1 VAMWMPYKNHRIK
14 ACSQQLLADRW
25 MPIAVAWLPAES
37 HESIHT
43 IQAEVREICKTEG
56 TANVMALDKAKNW
69 VDQQSID

>member
-1 VAMWMPYKNHRIK
+1 MAIWMPYKNHRIK

-25 MPIAVAWLPAES
+25 MPIAVAWFSADS
-37 HESIHT
+37 HESVHT

-56 TANVMALDKAKNW
+56 QANGIAVEKAKNW